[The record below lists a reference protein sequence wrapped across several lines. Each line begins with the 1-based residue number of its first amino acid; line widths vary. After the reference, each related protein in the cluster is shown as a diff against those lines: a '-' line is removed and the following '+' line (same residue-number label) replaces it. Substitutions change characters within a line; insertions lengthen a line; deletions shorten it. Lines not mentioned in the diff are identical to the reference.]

1 MKYTVSM
8 RVDGRVNITVDAK
21 DADEAFENARKEW
34 YVADIDFNDS
44 KQFSIENATPVNCED
59 ENGNLTDSNY

>member
-34 YVADIDFNDS
+34 YVADIDFNKDME
-44 KQFSIENATPVNCED
+44 IVEACPVNCED